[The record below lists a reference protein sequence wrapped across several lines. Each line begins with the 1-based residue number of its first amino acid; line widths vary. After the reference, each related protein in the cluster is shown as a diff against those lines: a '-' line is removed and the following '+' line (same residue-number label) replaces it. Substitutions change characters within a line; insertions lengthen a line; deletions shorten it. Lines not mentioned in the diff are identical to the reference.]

1 MHHFNDVCPIF
12 VWKLWC
18 ELKVKIVVKSFV
30 AANIKKL
37 VWDFS
42 FVNKVKL

>member
-12 VWKLWC
+12 VGKLWC
-18 ELKVKIVVKSFV
+18 ELKVKIVVKV
-30 AANIKKL
+30 LLQQILKKL

-42 FVNKVKL
+42 L

>member
-18 ELKVKIVVKSFV
+18 ELKSEDSCKSFV
-30 AANIKKL
+30 AEILK
-37 VWDFS
+37 S
-42 FVNKVKL
+42 